1 MGLLCVVLFLQVP
14 HKAHLE
20 PIDVLDVP
28 EDDFQLVVV
37 EHVHTFP
44 ALTKIPL
51 QQYQPQI
58 TARPSKIKL
67 LHFTTRADVQVPL
80 SLKKMAFKN
89 DCGAQSFLDGF
100 KINRK
105 ESVWKQSVNVG
116 VLKIINSWEAP
127 KGWFDSPAVLM
138 TDKSVLNNLSMSF
151 FST

>member
-89 DCGAQSFLDGF
+89 DCGAQSFLDGIIF
-100 KINRK
+100 RWIQNKQKRICLEAK
-105 ESVWKQSVNVG
+105 CECGSVKNHKFLGSTKRMVR
-116 VLKIINSWEAP
+116 
-127 KGWFDSPAVLM
+127 
-138 TDKSVLNNLSMSF
+138 LSC
-151 FST
+151 STHDR